1 MHISRYVLYIWHT
14 SCMECLTQASK
25 PNLMCRL
32 LMFWVLQSRSKRPYT
47 KGKMVLILLVELHT
61 LQSWWALSPSQRA
74 GFSLPVTPSIQPE
87 KRTPNLSVIKSWKF
101 QFMLQCIHVNFIYI
115 TEQYSYYHVTSA
127 FSSTFSNCQS
137 ICADDFLCM
146 IVDVSCI
153 PATTSLG
160 ISILFL
166 NRNPQMKLKY
176 L

>member
-1 MHISRYVLYIWHT
+1 MHGVPDSGLKAKFDVSVTNVLSPSIKEQKTLY
-14 SCMECLTQASK
+14 
-25 PNLMCRL
+25 
-32 LMFWVLQSRSKRPYT
+32 
-47 KGKMVLILLVELHT
+47 KGQDDLNTIIVELHT

-166 NRNPQMKLKY
+166 NRNPQMKLK
-176 L
+176 

>member
-1 MHISRYVLYIWHT
+1 MHGVPDSGLKAKFDVLAT
-14 SCMECLTQASK
+14 
-25 PNLMCRL
+25 N
-32 LMFWVLQSRSKRPYT
+32 V
-47 KGKMVLILLVELHT
+47 
-61 LQSWWALSPSQRA
+61 LSPSIKEQKTLYKGQDGLNTISGA
-74 GFSLPVTPSIQPE
+74 TYTAILMGSFSFTACWFFFACNTLHTARKKNTKFICDKIMEVSIYAA
-87 KRTPNLSVIKSWKF
+87 I
-101 QFMLQCIHVNFIYI
+101 CIHVNFIYI
-115 TEQYSYYHVTSA
+115 TEHYSYYHVTSA